1 MCLGRTNLARDQLLN
16 CIKNNVFGLCCWEN
30 ALFCEEREVSTTVSL
45 NSLPKGILNFMCSL
59 IGSLHCKMT
68 KNT

>member
-1 MCLGRTNLARDQLLN
+1 MCLGQKKSCRDQLLN
-16 CIKNNVFGLCCWEN
+16 FINNNVFGLCCWEN
-30 ALFCEEREVSTTVSL
+30 ALFCKEREVQTTASL

-59 IGSLHCKMT
+59 VGSLYCKMT